1 MSKAFD
7 LLRDALNLP
16 VVNQFIKWSI
26 VGTIGAGVDYGI
38 LILLHEGFG
47 VDVVISKAIS
57 FTAAVI
63 NNFVLNRTWTFRG
76 GRHKD
81 PAVQLTQFFVVSTGG
96 FFITMAIF
104 TFLVKVV
111 HIQYLISNAIA
122 IIIVLIWNFFVN
134 RAWTFREVD

>member
-7 LLRDALNLP
+7 LLREALNLP

-47 VDVVISKAIS
+47 VDVIISKAIS

-63 NNFVLNRTWTFRG
+63 NNFILNRTWTFRG
-76 GRHKD
+76 VRHKD

-96 FFITMAIF
+96 LFITMAIF
-104 TFLVKVV
+104 TFLVKVI
-111 HIQYLISNAIA
+111 HIWYIISSAIA
-122 IIIVLIWNFFVN
+122 IIIVLIWNFFIN